1 MEKAHHEA
9 LLLGDL
15 MPFRWD
21 PHRSGVEDDKV
32 WWARGLSLHSILNE
46 GVHNSGAPSPIQSNR
61 EDRQPEYLRNENLH
75 YSKHSRPN
83 SKSNP
88 IRSL

>member
-32 WWARGLSLHSILNE
+32 WWARGLSL
-46 GVHNSGAPSPIQSNR
+46 VF
-61 EDRQPEYLRNENLH
+61 
-75 YSKHSRPN
+75 
-83 SKSNP
+83 
-88 IRSL
+88 